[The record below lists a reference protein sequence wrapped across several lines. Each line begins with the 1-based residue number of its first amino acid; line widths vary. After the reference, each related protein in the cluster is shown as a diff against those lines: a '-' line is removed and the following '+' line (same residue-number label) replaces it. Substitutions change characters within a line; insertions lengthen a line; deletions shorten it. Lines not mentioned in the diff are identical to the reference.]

1 MGISPHELPDDT
13 GPRLMEPPAGLLRS
27 LLWMG
32 PSLMLLG
39 AAIGSGELVAEPAAG
54 AKYGGSLFWAILLI
68 VATKAFWNEAIG
80 RVGLVTGQNFLESCT
95 AAGPVTVSVPWLWY
109 AVNALKDFF
118 LRGGIVG
125 IAGYICLETFPPL
138 PVALTE
144 LIPWSDD
151 ISPVDRQ
158 AFTWALLNYLL
169 IWALIAAGG
178 YRLAELLNT
187 GMCLLFTACLTAC
200 AVSVLPQA
208 MHELTAGLVP
218 RPVKGAA
225 ELMMLVSLAGIV
237 MSGSTTVY
245 YSAWAEER
253 GMGLFAFKKRT
264 GGRVSRQEIEPKS
277 EQEIRQM
284 RGWLR
289 VNTLNVGIT
298 YALGALICLS
308 TFVLG
313 IAVLRPAGVT
323 LEGAKLVR
331 ELSLM
336 MTSVA
341 GPWTRPVFYLG
352 AYAAVM
358 STAIGILDGGSR
370 MYLQPVRRTF
380 PRFSPALGQKLIM
393 TLMVL
398 GSWLVFVWFRDALML
413 IVWMG
418 IVDAPLVG
426 ILMLTYAYLCRSYLP
441 QAYRM
446 NIAWVVFMVMTGLLY
461 LTLGGYFVCQKVFG
475 S

>member
-1 MGISPHELPDDT
+1 
-13 GPRLMEPPAGLLRS
+13 
-27 LLWMG
+27 MG

-39 AAIGSGELVAEPAAG
+39 SAIGTGELVAEPAAG
-54 AKYGGSLFWAILLI
+54 AKFGGSLFWAILLI

-80 RVGLVTGQNFLESCT
+80 RVGLVTGQNFLESCS
-95 AAGPVTVSVPWLWY
+95 AAGPATVAIPWLWY
-109 AVNALKDFF
+109 VVNALKDFL

-138 PVALTE
+138 PAALTG

-151 ISPVDRQ
+151 ISARDRQ
-158 AFTWALLNYLL
+158 AFTWALLNYAM
-169 IWALIAAGG
+169 IWALIVAGG

-187 GMCLLFTACLTAC
+187 AMCLLFTACLTAC
-200 AVSVLPQA
+200 AVAVVPQA
-208 MHELTAGLVP
+208 MDELTAGLVP
-218 RPVKGAA
+218 RRLSGSA

-253 GMGLFAFKKRT
+253 GMGLFAFTKRT
-264 GGRVSRQEIEPKS
+264 KHKAGRSRIEPES
-277 EQEIRQM
+277 EQEIRRM

-323 LEGAKLVR
+323 LEGAQLVS

-341 GPWTRPVFYLG
+341 GPWAKPVFYLG
-352 AYAAVM
+352 AYAAVI

-370 MYLQPVRRTF
+370 MYLQPVRRLF

-426 ILMLTYAYLCRSYLP
+426 ILMMAYAYLCRSYLP
-441 QAYRM
+441 QAYRR
-446 NIAWVVFMVMTGLLY
+446 NVLWVALMGLTGVLY
-461 LTLGGYFVCQKVFG
+461 LTLGGYFIYQKVFG